1 MDGVRENAG
10 GLRGLKWVVV
20 LALCVFAAR
29 MASLVFGGLEL
40 AADEAQYWDWSR
52 HLSLSYYSKGPG
64 VAWVIW
70 LSTQAFGHAEWAVRL
85 PSAIAGALTVVL
97 VGGFAARV
105 SHRSRLASRAVWS
118 AGVAACVTPALLVP
132 GSFMT
137 IDAPY
142 IACWIAAAWLGW
154 EVLRREHRGKSAVWL
169 SVALGAMLGVG
180 FLFKYTMLL
189 IVPGLLIA
197 ALLRDRPRW
206 TRSTTAHALV
216 AAGAFV
222 VVSLP
227 VVIWNAQHGWPTVAH
242 LLGHLRLAGGD
253 MPVTRDDGA
262 GWSAWWA
269 AEYVLSQVG
278 MAGPMIVVMALACW
292 GAVRGRLAG
301 EDDGDERGRW
311 ADVYC
316 VCVSVPIFAVYLGV
330 SLMTKVQ
337 GNWPIAGYAALCI
350 PAGRLVAAEM
360 ERYRKMVARWRED
373 PARPRMGLL
382 RRKPE
387 TPVQVLWHW
396 SIGYGIAAGIGLM
409 LLGWVGSLPLV
420 REVVPMHRLSGERER
435 AEALGR
441 IIRDEIGEDAS
452 ETLVMGARYT
462 HAALMAY
469 YLHGVFGDGMGPTVG
484 SAAAYLGERESSYDY
499 WEETDL
505 MRDRW
510 MGATVFLVGLR
521 PERWERVFVFERIE
535 TVDEERHLHMGHG
548 YAGARGQ
555 RP

>member
-1 MDGVRENAG
+1 MERARDSAG

-20 LALCVFAAR
+20 LALFVFAAR
-29 MASLVFGGLEL
+29 MVSLVFGGLEL

-64 VAWVIW
+64 VAWAIW

-85 PSAIAGALTVVL
+85 PSAVAGALTVVL

-105 SHRSRLASRAVWS
+105 SHGSARASRAVWS

-142 IACWIAAAWLGW
+142 MACWIGAAWLGW
-154 EVLRREHRGKSAVWL
+154 EVLRREHRGKSAVWV
-169 SVALGAMLGVG
+169 SVALGAAIGLG

-197 ALLRDRPRW
+197 AVVRDRPRW
-206 TRSTTAHALV
+206 TRATTMHAVV
-216 AAGAFV
+216 ATGVFV

-242 LLGHLRLAGGD
+242 TLGHLRLAGGD
-253 MPVTRDDGA
+253 MPVDGGD
-262 GWSAWWA
+262 GWRAWWV

-278 MAGPMIVVMALACW
+278 MAGPMIVIMGLACW
-292 GAVRGRLAG
+292 GVVRGRSAG
-301 EDDGDERGRW
+301 ERDGDERGRW

-360 ERYRKMVARWRED
+360 ERYRQMVARWRED
-373 PARPRMGLL
+373 PARPRMGFV

-387 TPVQVLWHW
+387 TVVQVLWHW
-396 SIGYGIAAGIGLM
+396 SIGYGIAAGVGLM
-409 LLGWVGSLPLV
+409 LLGWVGTLPVV
-420 REVVPMHRLSGERER
+420 REVVPLHRLSGERDR

-441 IIRDEIGEDAS
+441 IIRGEIGDDAS
-452 ETLVMGARYT
+452 GTLVMGARYT

-469 YLHGVFGDGMGPTVG
+469 YLDRVFERSKGPTVG

-510 MGATVFLVGLR
+510 MGTTVFLVGLR
-521 PERWERVFVFERIE
+521 PERWEGVFLFERIE
-535 TVDEERHLHMGHG
+535 TADEERKLHVGHG
-548 YAGARGQ
+548 YGGAREHGS
-555 RP
+555 